1 MKASLVIASRDFK
14 GFFGTAMGW
23 IAAFLIFL
31 SAGIVFYIITSQLL
45 LAKQGVDPVS
55 DILQGIFSYLNY
67 IYIFVVPVFTMRV
80 MSDELSNGVFR
91 IQAGAP
97 ISSWD
102 IVLGKF
108 LGIMF
113 YFSVLALFMLS
124 YPAFV
129 FLFAE
134 PDIKVMLTGWAGT
147 VLHIGVLVSISLF
160 VASLTKNSVIAY
172 LGAALF
178 ILLMLFSTFF
188 PMAPEW
194 YRRSLNLLELGSDFG
209 KGMIKTST
217 VAIYFAFYGVFLF
230 LSRLV
235 VESKRWRF

>member
-1 MKASLVIASRDFK
+1 MRASLTIATRDFK

-31 SAGIVFYIITSQLL
+31 SAGIVFFIITSQLL
-45 LAKQGVDPVS
+45 VARQGVDPVS
-55 DILQGIFSYLNY
+55 DILQGLFSYLNY

-80 MSDELSNGVFR
+80 MSDELGSGVFR
-91 IQAGAP
+91 IQASAP
-97 ISSWD
+97 ISSWE

-113 YFSVLALFMLS
+113 YFATIALLMLT

-129 FLFAE
+129 FLFSE
-134 PDIKVMLTGWAGT
+134 PDVKVMLTGWLGN

-172 LGAALF
+172 LGAAIF

-188 PMAPEW
+188 PAAPEW

-209 KGMIKTST
+209 KGMVKTST
-217 VAIYFAFYGVFLF
+217 LAIYMAFYGVFLF